1 MKRNIVEFLPLFVLV
16 FIISIEPVRGRIILT
31 DDSIVV
37 EGNLYHFNMVLY
49 TFVFMKFWF

>member
-1 MKRNIVEFLPLFVLV
+1 MKGNIVEFLPLFVLV

-49 TFVFMKFWF
+49 IFVFIKFWF